1 MQRLAFDMTDK
12 YNIENFEGYSSSVPL
27 VVEEVMDC
35 LRRRWGV
42 TYDLKLLVKGKRVY
56 LQMMWRFLE
65 QQSFPMDEETYKENL
80 NQTLEII
87 NRGGQSEFVRTW
99 LQNVESKPRLGRA
112 ISLPLIMDERLGEFV
127 L

>member
-1 MQRLAFDMTDK
+1 MTDK
-12 YNIENFEGYSSSVPL
+12 DNIVNSDSYSSSVPL

-87 NRGGQSEFVRTW
+87 NRGGQSNLVRTW
-99 LQNVESKPRLGRA
+99 LQTVESKPRLGRA
-112 ISLPLIMDERLGEFV
+112 ISLPLFMDERLGEFF

>member
-1 MQRLAFDMTDK
+1 MTEK
-12 YNIENFEGYSSSVPL
+12 NNIENSEVYSSSVPL

-42 TYDLKLLVKGKRVY
+42 TYDLKLLVKGERVY

-80 NQTLEII
+80 NQILEII
-87 NRGGQSEFVRTW
+87 NRGGQSDFVRTW

-112 ISLPLIMDERLGEFV
+112 ITLPLFIDERLNEFV

>member
-1 MQRLAFDMTDK
+1 MTDK
-12 YNIENFEGYSSSVPL
+12 YRIENSECYSSSVPL

-65 QQSFPMDEETYKENL
+65 QKSFPMDEETY
-80 NQTLEII
+80 
-87 NRGGQSEFVRTW
+87 
-99 LQNVESKPRLGRA
+99 
-112 ISLPLIMDERLGEFV
+112 
-127 L
+127 

>member
-1 MQRLAFDMTDK
+1 MTDK
-12 YNIENFEGYSSSVPL
+12 DNIENCECYSSSVPL

-65 QQSFPMDEETYKENL
+65 QQSFPMDESTYKENL

-87 NRGGQSEFVRTW
+87 NRGGQSEFVRSW

-112 ISLPLIMDERLGEFV
+112 MSLPLFMDERLGEYV